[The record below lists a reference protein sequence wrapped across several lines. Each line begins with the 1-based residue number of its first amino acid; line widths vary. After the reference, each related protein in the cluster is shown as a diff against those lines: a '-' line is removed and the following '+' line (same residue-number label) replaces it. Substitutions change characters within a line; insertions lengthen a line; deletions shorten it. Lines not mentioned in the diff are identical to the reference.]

1 MFRVCESSSPSFN
14 KLHYRQFSCP
24 STQILSFS
32 SDESAPLSATA
43 TLRSSESS
51 RLSVESWF
59 LSGPKGLSST
69 YYSDC
74 SWSNP
79 LESLVTSLPLFRPI
93 GSVML
98 NQKGLR
104 IGSST
109 HPCSVQWS
117 GLLRI
122 PFSSQNSS
130 VFFELGSSP
139 GSCLTLF
146 INDDLCCGTCEHLMV
161 SYNSGYRHRRSHTH
175 CKCNIEFQGSS
186 SAKSLPVSLYG
197 NSDGEDP
204 NWHLKWLSNVAHP
217 DGFEPIRDDHVLPT
231 STGETS
237 ISVHHGTRL
246 IHKMN
251 FFDFFNRNTY
261 I

>member
-14 KLHYRQFSCP
+14 KLHSRQFLCSDNP
-24 STQILSFS
+24 LTQILSFS

-51 RLSVESWF
+51 RLSIESWF

-93 GSVML
+93 GSVIL
-98 NQKGLR
+98 NHKGLR
-104 IGSST
+104 SGSST

-117 GLLRI
+117 GLLQI
-122 PFSSQNSS
+122 PFSSQNSYI
-130 VFFELGSSP
+130 FFELGSSP

-146 INDDLCCGTCEHLMV
+146 INDDLCCGTCEHLV
-161 SYNSGYRHRRSHTH
+161 YSYNSGYRHRRSHTH

-186 SAKSLPVSLYG
+186 STKSLPISLYG

-204 NWHLKWLSNVAHP
+204 NWYLKWLSNVAHP
-217 DGFEPIRDDHVLPT
+217 DGFEPIKDDHVLPT

-246 IHKMN
+246 IHEMYC
-251 FFDFFNRNTY
+251 F
-261 I
+261 

>member
-1 MFRVCESSSPSFN
+1 MFRSCESSSQSFN
-14 KLHYRQFSCP
+14 KMHSRHFLCSDNP
-24 STQILSFS
+24 LTQTLSFS
-32 SDESAPLSATA
+32 SEESAPLSATA
-43 TLRSSESS
+43 TLRASQSS
-51 RLSVESWF
+51 RVSVESWF

-93 GSVML
+93 GSAIL
-98 NQKGLR
+98 NHKGLR
-104 IGSST
+104 LGSIT

-130 VFFELGSSP
+130 IFFELGSSP

-146 INDDLCCGTCEHLMV
+146 INDDLCCGTCEHLV
-161 SYNSGYRHRRSHTH
+161 FSYNSGHRHRRSHTH
-175 CKCNIEFQGSS
+175 CKCTIESQGSL
-186 SAKSLPVSLYG
+186 SAKSLPISLYG

-204 NWHLKWLSNVAHP
+204 NWYLKWLSNVAHP
-217 DGFEPIRDDHVLPT
+217 DGFEPIKDDDVLPT
-231 STGETS
+231 SIWETS
-237 ISVHHGTRL
+237 ISVHHGTHL
-246 IHKMN
+246 IHKM
-251 FFDFFNRNTY
+251 DLS
-261 I
+261 